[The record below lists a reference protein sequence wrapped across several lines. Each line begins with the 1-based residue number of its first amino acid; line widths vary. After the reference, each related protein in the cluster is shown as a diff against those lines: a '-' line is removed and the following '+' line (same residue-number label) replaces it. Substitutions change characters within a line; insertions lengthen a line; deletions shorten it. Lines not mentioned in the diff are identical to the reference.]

1 MTAAEVGK
9 SPACIP
15 SQIRVGPIS
24 VMLCTVAVLSL
35 DHMTPPGMLSIE
47 LTFNGGGT
55 SASVT
60 SDAIVLVKPADAIK
74 SQGDGGVVAGQ
85 SVTMTGE
92 EFMSTARTM

>member
-9 SPACIP
+9 KSAYIP
-15 SQIRVGPIS
+15 SQIRVGPTS

-35 DHMTPPGMLSIE
+35 DHMTPPGMSSIE

-55 SASVT
+55 GASVM

-74 SQGDGGVVAGQ
+74 GQGDGVVVEGQ
-85 SVTMTGE
+85 FVTMTGE